1 MNKKEK
7 KVAKTLTDKA
17 NDMFDFLH
25 VGNNLGSKMAHVL
38 ITEMSRTKK
47 PMALLGDRG
56 VEFFKGKMGDKHTP
70 ILLSIYCLI
79 FSNILLDPT
88 IGAITMSKYKENKN
102 RIIKP

>member
-1 MNKKEK
+1 MKKEEE
-7 KVAKTLTDKA
+7 KVVKTLTQKA

-25 VGNNLGSKMAHVL
+25 ISREMGAKMAHVL
-38 ITEMSRTKK
+38 TTEMAKTKK

-79 FSNILLDPT
+79 FSDTLLNPT
-88 IGAITMSKYKENKN
+88 IGVITMSNYKD